1 MGPCGNEGANA
12 HCHCARF
19 IQRLDVLQ
27 FITQVTVFLP
37 RAASVDK
44 FHFRNTFN
52 CAVGSCTYKV
62 MFPRIRP

>member
-27 FITQVTVFLP
+27 FITQVTVFFSQEQPVWTSSTSEIHSTVLL
-37 RAASVDK
+37 VLVHIK
-44 FHFRNTFN
+44 
-52 CAVGSCTYKV
+52 
-62 MFPRIRP
+62 